1 MIYAAALL
9 AATCFMIA
17 LRAMA
22 IPAITA
28 RVLTTGREAARV
40 MGDKSIEDDDKER
53 LMQQASVQLLKTF
66 VSISARAAAALVA
79 GAIPLAM
86 LHAAGIVPLAAVGAF
101 LATWQ
106 GIALTAVGM
115 TLVYFVKTSS

>member
-28 RVLTTGREAARV
+28 RVISTGREAARV
-40 MGDKSIEDDDKER
+40 MADRSVADDDKER
-53 LMQQASVQLLKTF
+53 LMQQASIQLLKTF
-66 VSISARAAAALVA
+66 VSITARTAAAVAA
-79 GAIPLAM
+79 GAVPLAV

-106 GIALTAVGM
+106 GITLTAVGM

>member
-40 MGDKSIEDDDKER
+40 IGDKSMQDDDKER
-53 LMQQASVQLLKTF
+53 LLQQASIHLLGTF
-66 VSISARAAAALVA
+66 VSISARAAVAFAA
-79 GAIPLAM
+79 GA
-86 LHAAGIVPLAAVGAF
+86 VPLAALHVAGIVSLPTVGTF

-106 GIALTAVGM
+106 GIALTAAGM
-115 TLVYFVKTSS
+115 SLVYLVKTSS